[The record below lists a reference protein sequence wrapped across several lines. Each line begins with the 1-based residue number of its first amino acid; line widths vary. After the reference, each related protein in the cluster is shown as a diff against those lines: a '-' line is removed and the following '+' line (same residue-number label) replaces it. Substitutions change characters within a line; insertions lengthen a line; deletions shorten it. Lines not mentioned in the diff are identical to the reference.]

1 MICDVISD
9 VLKND
14 NLNWSARQAA
24 LFALNQ
30 LMKCD
35 IKNCEEFLTIQGQ
48 VTRIFSNYPL
58 EQLFFNKGYLKNITF
73 RIICYG

>member
-1 MICDVISD
+1 MICNVISD

-35 IKNCEEFLTIQGQ
+35 IKNCEDFLSIQGQ
-48 VTRIFSNYPL
+48 VTRFV
-58 EQLFFNKGYLKNITF
+58 
-73 RIICYG
+73 